1 MDIPIL
7 PSPPATP
14 PLCEF
19 KNVDKKIG
27 NAFLKVKLE
36 SQMSSTRPGFVIPQ
50 TSDNASLLKV
60 KLESQMSLRPG
71 FVTPQ
76 PSDNEDYD
84 TDIPPCKKQRLDV
97 NVESKPFQ
105 SKEFCGIPPTLVL
118 TPPPEV
124 NFDML
129 VPVQP
134 RASVIMHVNRSGVCS
149 SLEGSGAG
157 AESSPSASESS
168 NNSEPEY
175 DSVNI
180 VRKLKFKMG
189 RNTMCNETPKIEKT
203 EVPENVEY
211 PVQNSPM
218 PVVQH
223 LQVPQPASSP
233 RPQQQQQQEQQ
244 QTRSQYQVIAPKNIY
259 ITTAGPAAAI
269 PPHQT
274 QPALIPTHLLL
285 FNPTNGM
292 FQNIQPAPLPKPQLT
307 TVPTPPSAVPERR
320 RVYECQHSNCGKNY
334 FKSSHLKAHQRV
346 HTGER
351 PFICKW
357 ENCDKRFSRS
367 DELSRHKRTHTGE
380 KKFVCGVCQ
389 KKFMRSDHL
398 SKHVKRHGKDKTQQ
412 NGSVVTVATAA
423 AGVNHNQ
430 IVHLRPIIP
439 APVHVQICTNSN
451 SSISSSSSSS
461 NCSTISSDFQ
471 SEFQL
476 MN

>member
-1 MDIPIL
+1 MEIPIL

-14 PLCEF
+14 PLCEY
-19 KNVDKKIG
+19 KNVEKKMDG
-27 NAFLKVKLE
+27 AFLKVKLE
-36 SQMSSTRPGFVIPQ
+36 SQMPQ
-50 TSDNASLLKV
+50 QQQQRS
-60 KLESQMSLRPG
+60 G

-84 TDIPPCKKQRLDV
+84 SDIPPCKKQRLD
-97 NVESKPFQ
+97 NGAQHTSFQ
-105 SKEFCGIPPTLVL
+105 AKEFCGVPPTLVL

-124 NFDML
+124 NFDM
-129 VPVQP
+129 VPLQP

-149 SLEGSGAG
+149 SLEGASSG
-157 AESSPSASESS
+157 SRSDISET
-168 NNSEPEY
+168 EY

-189 RNTMCNETPKIEKT
+189 RNTMANDQPKIEKS
-203 EVPENVEY
+203 PVEE
-211 PVQNSPM
+211 QQQFM
-218 PVVQH
+218 PAPT
-223 LQVPQPASSP
+223 LSP
-233 RPQQQQQQEQQ
+233 RPQQQQQEQQ
-244 QTRSQYQVIAPKNIY
+244 QQQQQLQQQSRSQYQIIAPKNIY
-259 ITTAGPAAAI
+259 IATTGPAAV
-269 PPHQT
+269 PQNQN
-274 QPALIPTHLLL
+274 QPTLIPTHLLL
-285 FNPTNGM
+285 FNPTNGVL
-292 FQNIQPAPLPKPQLT
+292 QNIQPAPLPKPQQT
-307 TVPTPPSAVPERR
+307 TVPAAAVVPVVPERR

-398 SKHVKRHGKDKTQQ
+398 SKHVKRHGKDKSQQ
-412 NGSVVTVATAA
+412 NGSVVTMTATAS
-423 AGVNHNQ
+423 GNVNHNQ
-430 IVHLRPIIP
+430 INHLHPIIP

-451 SSISSSSSSS
+451 SSICSSSSS
-461 NCSTISSDFQ
+461 NCSIMSSDFRT
-471 SEFQL
+471 EFQL

>member
-7 PSPPATP
+7 LSPPATP

-19 KNVDKKIG
+19 KNVEKKIDG
-27 NAFLKVKLE
+27 SFLKVKLE
-36 SQMSSTRPGFVIPQ
+36 SQMTSSQQQNQQQQR
-50 TSDNASLLKV
+50 S
-60 KLESQMSLRPG
+60 G

-84 TDIPPCKKQRLDV
+84 SDIPPCKKQRLDV
-97 NVESKPFQ
+97 GGGGFQ
-105 SKEFCGIPPTLVL
+105 QPAHQHKSSFEAKEFCGIPPTLVL

-124 NFDML
+124 SFDMSSL
-129 VPVQP
+129 QP

-149 SLEGSGAG
+149 SLEGA
-157 AESSPSASESS
+157 SSKASI
-168 NNSEPEY
+168 SEPEY

-189 RNTMCNETPKIEKT
+189 RNDPPKNEK
-203 EVPENVEY
+203 VNENVQY
-211 PVQNSPM
+211 PVQNSSPM
-218 PVVQH
+218 PVQQQPHPVQQQQYN
-223 LQVPQPASSP
+223 LQLPPPALSP
-233 RPQQQQQQEQQ
+233 RPQQQQEQQQ

-259 ITTAGPAAAI
+259 IATAGPSAV
-269 PPHQT
+269 PQHQN
-274 QPALIPTHLLL
+274 QPTLIPTHLLL

-292 FQNIQPAPLPKPQLT
+292 FQNIQPAPQPKPQQT
-307 TVPTPPSAVPERR
+307 TVPTPPAVPERR

-398 SKHVKRHGKDKTQQ
+398 SKHVKRHGKDKTSQQ
-412 NGSVVTVATAA
+412 NGSVVTVTAGSQN
-423 AGVNHNQ
+423 GVNHSQ

-451 SSISSSSSSS
+451 SSICSSSSSS
-461 NCSTISSDFQ
+461 NCSTISSGDFQ
-471 SEFQL
+471 TEFQL
-476 MN
+476 LN

>member
-1 MDIPIL
+1 MEIPSL

-19 KNVDKKIG
+19 KNSEKKIDD
-27 NAFLKVKLE
+27 AFLKVKLE
-36 SQMSSTRPGFVIPQ
+36 SQISTQNTR
-50 TSDNASLLKV
+50 S
-60 KLESQMSLRPG
+60 G

-84 TDIPPCKKQRLDV
+84 SDMPPCKKQRLDV
-97 NVESKPFQ
+97 NGAQPKPFEA
-105 SKEFCGIPPTLVL
+105 KEFCGTPPTLVL

-124 NFDML
+124 NFEL
-129 VPVQP
+129 VPVHPQVQSQPQP

-149 SLEGSGAG
+149 SLEGA
-157 AESSPSASESS
+157 PLSS
-168 NNSEPEY
+168 NNSEMSDEY

-189 RNTMCNETPKIEKT
+189 RNDPPKSEKNPVNEEH
-203 EVPENVEY
+203 
-211 PVQNSPM
+211 VQQMHPM
-218 PVVQH
+218 
-223 LQVPQPASSP
+223 
-233 RPQQQQQQEQQ
+233 QQQQQNDLHLPPQAALPPRQTQQQQQPQLQEQPHLQ
-244 QTRSQYQVIAPKNIY
+244 PQTRSQYQVIAPKNIY
-259 ITTAGPAAAI
+259 IATTGPSAVVQ
-269 PPHQT
+269 HQS
-274 QPALIPTHLLL
+274 QPTLIPTHHLLL

-292 FQNIQPAPLPKPQLT
+292 FQNIQPAPQQKPTSQQQA
-307 TVPTPPSAVPERR
+307 TVPAPPVVPERR

-398 SKHVKRHGKDKTQQ
+398 SKHVKRHGKDKSQQ
-412 NGSVVTVATAA
+412 NNSAVTVATAA
-423 AGVNHNQ
+423 SSAKGVNHNQ

-451 SSISSSSSSS
+451 SSICSSSSSSS
-461 NCSTISSDFQ
+461 SSTCSTLSSDFQ
-471 SEFQL
+471 TEFQM